1 MRKTLVVALSLSAL
15 FVGGSAVW
23 VSAASAITAPEH
35 FTLVGPDTEE
45 ANIDLGDPG
54 PSLGDQFVFSGPLNG
69 AGRVESGRVDGHCI
83 VTSNPVPSHQ
93 ERQQCFVT
101 ATIGTENGET
111 EIEMTGVGRIE
122 AEDVGFA
129 VTGGTGKYA
138 NVRGQVVVD
147 YTDER
152 GIKLKFNL
160 IP

>member
-1 MRKTLVVALSLSAL
+1 MASIGPPRQPASRENECKTL
-15 FVGGSAVW
+15 FVRRS
-23 VSAASAITAPEH
+23 
-35 FTLVGPDTEE
+35 
-45 ANIDLGDPG
+45 
-54 PSLGDQFVFSGPLNG
+54 
-69 AGRVESGRVDGHCI
+69 
-83 VTSNPVPSHQ
+83 VTSNPGPSDR
-93 ERQQCFVT
+93 ERQQCFIT
-101 ATIGTENGET
+101 ATIGIANGET

>member
-1 MRKTLVVALSLSAL
+1 MWLASAL
-15 FVGGSAVW
+15 PGSPPRGRTNAQ
-23 VSAASAITAPEH
+23 
-35 FTLVGPDTEE
+35 DTVRR
-45 ANIDLGDPG
+45 
-54 PSLGDQFVFSGPLNG
+54 S
-69 AGRVESGRVDGHCI
+69 
-83 VTSNPVPSHQ
+83 VTSNPGPSDQ
-93 ERQQCFVT
+93 ERQQCFIT
-101 ATIGTENGET
+101 ATIGIENGET